1 VSFASPLFLWYFLP
15 AVLVVSWILPHRA
28 RNGVLASFSM
38 LFYAIGGKEFVFL
51 LMALMVVNY
60 GAGLWIGRL
69 KEQPPGKTSRHQL
82 LRPPRAKDVMMAAV
96 AVDVA
101 VLAVWK
107 YTGFATQ
114 AIDSFAGTL
123 GLGDTRVVR
132 LALPIGI
139 SFFTFHHLSYII
151 DVHRGRRPPMR
162 NPLTFATYIA
172 MFPQLIAGPIVRYH
186 EIADQLRD
194 QQHNRAADFAEGFP
208 RFAWGLFKKVVI
220 ADSLAPLANA
230 AFATSDPSTSTAWIG
245 ALAYTGQIYFDFSGY
260 SDMAIGL
267 GNMFGLR
274 LPENFNRPY
283 SAVSVTD
290 FWRRWHM
297 SLSRWFRDYLY
308 VPLGGNR
315 GGRARTYRNLVIVF
329 FATGLWHGAA
339 WTFVVWGCYH
349 GALLIIERSTG
360 LARSTRMV
368 GPRRAITFLLVILG
382 WVIFRAGSL
391 HEAGNML
398 SAMLVPHAVNGGAL
412 VVDPDLDLLLTP
424 YRIALLCLVCASA
437 LVPGTWVVGKVLNG
451 LDGAAGWARTTAR
464 SVVTVLAPYAAM
476 VAVAGTFSP
485 FLYFKF

>member
-1 VSFASPLFLWYFLP
+1 
-15 AVLVVSWILPHRA
+15 VVSWVLPHRA
-28 RNGVLASFSM
+28 RNGVIAVFSL
-38 LFYAIGGKEFVFL
+38 LFYAIGGKEFL
-51 LMALMVVNY
+51 LLLLGLMVVNY
-60 GAGLWIGRL
+60 SAGLWIGRL
-69 KEQPPGKTSRHQL
+69 LAQPPDPTSSQRF
-82 LRPPRAKDVMMAAV
+82 LRPPRAKDVMRAGV
-96 AVDVA
+96 AIDLG

-107 YTGFATQ
+107 YTGFATS
-114 AIDSFAGTL
+114 AVDSFTRNL
-123 GLGDTRVVR
+123 GLGDTRVVS

-151 DVHRGRRPPMR
+151 DVHRGVRPPMR

-194 QQHNRAADFAEGFP
+194 QQHDKLADFAEGFP

-220 ADSLAPLANA
+220 ADSLAPLADA
-230 AFATSDPSTSTAWIG
+230 SFATSDPSTLTAWVG

-315 GGRARTYRNLVIVF
+315 GGTVKTYRNLVIVF
-329 FATGLWHGAA
+329 FLTGLWHGAA

-349 GALLIIERSTG
+349 GVWLIIERSTG
-360 LARSTRMV
+360 LARSTAML
-368 GPRRAITFLLVILG
+368 GPRRALTFLIIIIG

-391 HEAGNML
+391 PEAGGLL
-398 SAMLVPHAVNGGAL
+398 SAMLLPQPLGGASWA
-412 VVDPDLDLLLTP
+412 VAPDVALLLTP
-424 YRIALLCLVCASA
+424 YRIALMCLVCASA
-437 LVPGTWVVGKVLNG
+437 LIPGTWVTGKIING

-464 SVVTVLAPYAAM
+464 SAVTVLAPYTAM

>member
-15 AVLVVSWILPHRA
+15 AVLVVSWVLPHRA
-28 RNGVLASFSM
+28 RNGVIALFSL
-38 LFYAIGGKEFVFL
+38 LFYAIGGKQFVL
-51 LMALMVVNY
+51 LLLALMLLNY
-60 GAGLWIGRL
+60 GAGLWIGKL
-69 KEQPPGKTSRHQL
+69 KTRPPETRSRHWI
-82 LRPPRAKDVMMAAV
+82 PRAPVAKDVMVAAV
-96 AVDVA
+96 GIDLA

-107 YTGFATQ
+107 YTGFATS
-114 AIDSFAGTL
+114 AVDSFAGAF
-123 GLGDTRVVR
+123 GLGDTRVLS

-139 SFFTFHHLSYII
+139 SFFTFHHLSYVI
-151 DVHRGRRPPMR
+151 DIHRGLRPPMR

-194 QQHNRAADFAEGFP
+194 QKHDRLADFAEGFP

-220 ADSLAPLANA
+220 ADSLAPMADA
-230 AFATSDPSTSTAWIG
+230 AFATSDPSTTTAWLG
-245 ALAYTGQIYFDFSGY
+245 GLAYAGQIYFDFSGY

-267 GNMFGLR
+267 GTMFGLR

-283 SAVSVTD
+283 SAASITD

-315 GGRARTYRNLVIVF
+315 GGTARTYRNLVIIF

-360 LARSTRMV
+360 LARSTRLV
-368 GPRRAITFLLVILG
+368 APRRALTFVLVIIG
-382 WVIFRAGSL
+382 WVIFRAESL
-391 HEAGNML
+391 PQAGNMI
-398 SAMLVPHAVNGGAL
+398 SAMLLPSSVSGSALAVA
-412 VVDPDLDLLLTP
+412 PDLDLLLTP
-424 YRIALLCLVCASA
+424 YRVGLICLVCASA
-437 LVPGTWVVGKVLNG
+437 FMPGTWVLGKVING
-451 LDGAAGWARTTAR
+451 LDGASGWARTSAR
-464 SVVTVLAPYAAM
+464 SVVTLLAPYAAM
-476 VAVAGTFSP
+476 VAIAGTFSP

>member
-1 VSFASPLFLWYFLP
+1 LFLWYFLP
-15 AVLVVSWILPHRA
+15 AVLVTSWILPHRA
-28 RNGVLASFSM
+28 RNGVLAVFSL
-38 LFYAIGGKEFVFL
+38 LFYAIGGKEFVL
-51 LMALMVVNY
+51 LLLALMVINY
-60 GAGLWIGRL
+60 SAGLWIGRL
-69 KEQPPGKTSRHQL
+69 KAQPPETTSRHRI
-82 LRPPRAKDVMMAAV
+82 LRPPGARDVMKAAV
-96 AVDVA
+96 VIDLG

-107 YTGFATQ
+107 YTGFATS
-114 AIDSFAGTL
+114 AISSFTRGL
-123 GLGDTRVVR
+123 GLGDTRIVT

-139 SFFTFHHLSYII
+139 SFFTFHLLSYII
-151 DVHRGRRPPMR
+151 DVHRGMRPPMR

-194 QQHNRAADFAEGFP
+194 QRHSKLADFAEGFP

-220 ADSLAPLANA
+220 ADSLAPMADA
-230 AFATSDPSTSTAWIG
+230 AFATSNPSTITAWIG

-315 GGRARTYRNLVIVF
+315 GGTAKTYRNLVIVF
-329 FATGLWHGAA
+329 FLTGLWHGAA

-349 GALLIIERSTG
+349 GAWLIIERSTG
-360 LARSTRMV
+360 LARSTALV
-368 GPRRAITFLLVILG
+368 GPRRAITFVIIVVG
-382 WVIFRAGSL
+382 WVVFRAKSL
-391 HEAGNML
+391 PEAADML
-398 SAMLVPHAVNGGAL
+398 WAMLPLSSNGGGWA
-412 VVDPDLDLLLTP
+412 VAPDVALLLTP
-424 YRIALLCLVCASA
+424 FRVALMCLVLGSA
-437 LVPGTWVVGKVLNG
+437 LIPGTWVIGKIING
-451 LDGAAGWARTTAR
+451 PDVTAGWARTTAR
-464 SVVTVLAPYAAM
+464 STVTLLAPYAAM
-476 VAVAGTFSP
+476 VAIAGTYSP

>member
-15 AVLVVSWILPHRA
+15 CVLVVSWVLPHRA
-28 RNGVLASFSM
+28 RNGVLAFFS
-38 LFYAIGGKEFVFL
+38 LVFYAIGGKEFIFL
-51 LMALMVVNY
+51 LLGLMVLNY
-60 GAGLWIGRL
+60 GAGVWIGRL
-69 KEQPPGKTSRHQL
+69 KSQPPTVPYGGRF
-82 LRPPRAKDVMMAAV
+82 LRPPRAKDVMRAAV
-96 AVDVA
+96 VIDVA

-107 YTGFATQ
+107 YTGFATS
-114 AIDSFAGTL
+114 AVDSFANAF
-123 GLGDTRVVR
+123 GLGDTRVLS

-139 SFFTFHHLSYII
+139 SFFTFHHLSYVI

-186 EIADQLRD
+186 EIADQL
-194 QQHNRAADFAEGFP
+194 HNQRHDRLADFAEGFP

-220 ADSLAPLANA
+220 ADSLAPLADA
-230 AFATSDPSTSTAWIG
+230 AFATSDPSATTAWIG

-308 VPLGGNR
+308 IPLGGNR
-315 GGRARTYRNLVIVF
+315 GGTAKTYRNLVIVF

-339 WTFVVWGCYH
+339 WTFVIWGCYH
-349 GALLIIERSTG
+349 GAWLIIERATG
-360 LARSTRMV
+360 LARSTALL
-368 GPRRAITFLLVILG
+368 GPRRAFTFVIIVIG
-382 WVIFRAGSL
+382 WVVFRSGSL
-391 HEAGNML
+391 PEAGTML
-398 SAMLVPHAVNGGAL
+398 SAMLAPHSLAGGWAVSPEVA
-412 VVDPDLDLLLTP
+412 LLLTP
-424 YRIALLCLVCASA
+424 LRIALLCLVCVSV
-437 LVPGTWVVGKVLNG
+437 LIPVTWVTGKVING
-451 LDGAAGWARTTAR
+451 LDETADWARTATRSTA
-464 SVVTVLAPYAAM
+464 TLLAPYAGM

-485 FLYFKF
+485 FLYFQF

>member
-1 VSFASPLFLWYFLP
+1 M
-15 AVLVVSWILPHRA
+15 VSWLLPHRA
-28 RNGVLASFSM
+28 RNGVIAGFS
-38 LFYAIGGKEFVFL
+38 LVFYAIGGKEFVL
-51 LMALMVVNY
+51 LLLSLMVLNY
-60 GAGLWIGRL
+60 SAGLWIGKL
-69 KEQPPGKTSRHQL
+69 KAQPPGMPSRSRI
-82 LRPPRAKDVMMAAV
+82 LRKPDARHVMV
-96 AVDVA
+96 ATVVIDLM
-101 VLAVWK
+101 VLGVWK
-107 YTGFATQ
+107 YTGFATS
-114 AIDSFAGTL
+114 AIDSFAGAF
-123 GLGDTRVVR
+123 GLGDTRVVS

-139 SFFTFHHLSYII
+139 SFFTFHHLSYVI
-151 DVHRGRRPPMR
+151 DVHRGTRPPMR

-186 EIADQLRD
+186 EIADQLRE
-194 QQHNRAADFAEGFP
+194 QRHNKLADFAEGFP

-220 ADSLAPLANA
+220 ADSLAPMADA
-230 AFATSDPSTSTAWIG
+230 AFATPDPSTLTAWVG

-315 GGRARTYRNLVIVF
+315 GGTAKTYRNLVIVF
-329 FATGLWHGAA
+329 LLTGLWHGAA

-349 GALLIIERSTG
+349 GAWLIIERSTG
-360 LARSTRMV
+360 LARSTALV
-368 GPRRAITFLLVILG
+368 VPRRALTFVIVIIG
-382 WVIFRAGSL
+382 WVVFRSGSL
-391 HEAGNML
+391 PEAGRML
-398 SAMLVPHAVNGGAL
+398 SAMLTPHFVDGGVFAVA
-412 VVDPDLDLLLTP
+412 PDLDLLLTP
-424 YRIALLCLVCASA
+424 YRIMLICLVVASA
-437 LVPGTWVVGKVLNG
+437 LIPGAWVTGKVING
-451 LDGAAGWARTTAR
+451 LDGTAGWARVTTR